1 VEKRAERGWKKGRHT
16 WRKVEEQVV
25 TGALAF
31 WLWHT
36 PPPVE
41 EELRVT
47 TQLDVYCESII
58 TLGFGS
64 GKDGTKHERVRGGDK
79 VRDDEVDDRV

>member
-1 VEKRAERGWKKGRHT
+1 VEKRAERGWKKGGHT
-16 WRKVEEQVV
+16 WRKVEVQVV

-41 EELRVT
+41 EGLRVT

-58 TLGFGS
+58 TFELEL
-64 GKDGTKHERVRGGDK
+64 GKDGAKHERVRGGDK
-79 VRDDEVDDRV
+79 VRDDGVDDRV